1 MEDGPLRNG
10 EGRLVFVSNR
20 VGPLS
25 DEGKAGGLAVGLA
38 DALRRRGGLWFG
50 WSGETSEAGTTC
62 DLKTETHGDTT
73 LATIDLTEE
82 EAEGFYLHYANRTLW
97 PLLHY
102 RLDIAEY
109 DRESDRVY
117 RAVNRRFAERL
128 QPMIGD
134 EDLVWVHD
142 YHFFYLGAELREL
155 GYEGRVGFFLHI
167 PFCPPE
173 ILGALP
179 ASLDLVSAMLAY
191 DVVGFQT
198 EVDRRNFIAFCVQEL
213 EGEEHED
220 GILVVGE
227 RRVRCGTFPI
237 GIDAEGFAEFA
248 SSDEAKE
255 HEAMMLGMANGRAQI
270 VGVDRMDY
278 SKGILHRIRGFEQ
291 LLENHPEAHG
301 AVRFL
306 QVAPVS
312 RGELDAYA
320 ELRQELEQLAGNI
333 NGRFATLD
341 WAPMQI
347 LTRGFTRKALA
358 GIYRAARIC
367 MVTPLRDG
375 MNLVAKEYVAAQ
387 DPEDPGVLILSRF
400 AGAKAELG
408 AALIVNPYSSDD
420 VARALKVALEMPLE
434 ERKRRYGL
442 MRERVFSNTAAH
454 WCDGFLDVLANSDG
468 ARRGDDPREA
478 LLRTPWTWDKALRFL
493 GAVHPR

>member
-1 MEDGPLRNG
+1 MSDSGR
-10 EGRLVFVSNR
+10 RLVFVSNR

-50 WSGETSEAGTTC
+50 WSGETSPEGTSSEV
-62 DLKTETHGDTT
+62 KSETHGHTT
-73 LATIDLTEE
+73 LATIDMSEE
-82 EAEGFYLHYANRTLW
+82 EKEGFYLHYANRTLW

-102 RLDIAEY
+102 RLDIAEF
-109 DRESDRVY
+109 DRQSDRIY
-117 RAVNRRFAERL
+117 RSVNRHFAERL
-128 QPMIGD
+128 RPLIGED
-134 EDLVWVHD
+134 DLVWVHD
-142 YHFFYLGAELREL
+142 YHFFYLGAELREA
-155 GYEGRVGFFLHI
+155 GYEGRIGFFLHI

-179 ASLDLVSAMLAY
+179 ASLDLVSSMLAY

-198 EVDRRNFIAFCVQEL
+198 DVDRRNFVAFCVQEL
-213 EGEEHED
+213 EAEELED
-220 GILVVGE
+220 GRLRVGE
-227 RRVRCGTFPI
+227 RVVQPATFPI

-248 SSDEAKE
+248 NSDEARE
-255 HEAMMLGMANGRAQI
+255 HEAMVVGMAGGRKQI

-278 SKGILHRIRGFEQ
+278 SKGIIQRFRGFEQ
-291 LLENHPEAHG
+291 LLEDYPQTQG

-320 ELRQELEQLAGNI
+320 ELRTELEQLAGNI

-341 WAPMQI
+341 WTPMQI
-347 LTRGFTRKALA
+347 MTRGFTRRALA
-358 GIYRAARIC
+358 GIYRAASVC

-387 DPEDPGVLILSRF
+387 DPADPGVLILSRF

-408 AALIVNPYSSDD
+408 AALIVNPYSSED
-420 VARALKVALEMPLE
+420 VARALHYALGMPLE
-434 ERKRRYGL
+434 ERQRRHVL
-442 MRERVFSNTAAH
+442 MREKVFHNTAAR
-454 WCDGFLDVLANSDG
+454 WCDGFL
-468 ARRGDDPREA
+468 EA
-478 LLRTPWTWDKALRFL
+478 LEGFDSAERAENPDDVILHKPWLWDKALRLL
-493 GAVHPR
+493 GAVRPR

>member
-1 MEDGPLRNG
+1 MTDRSN
-10 EGRLVFVSNR
+10 RLVFVSNR
-20 VGPLS
+20 VGPLG

-50 WSGETSEAGTTC
+50 WSGETSEEGLGGELHSETH
-62 DLKTETHGDTT
+62 DKTELVTVDM
-73 LATIDLTEE
+73 TEE
-82 EAEGFYLHYANRTLW
+82 EAQGFYLHYANRTLW

-102 RLDIAEY
+102 RLDIAEF
-109 DRESDRVY
+109 DRDSDRTY
-117 RAVNRRFAERL
+117 RAVNHRFAQRL
-128 QPMIGD
+128 RPLLND
-134 EDLVWVHD
+134 DDLVWVHD
-142 YHFFYLGAELREL
+142 YHFFYLGAELREQ
-155 GYEGRVGFFLHI
+155 GYTGRIGFFLHI

-198 EVDRRNFIAFCVQEL
+198 ETDRRNFVTFCVQEL
-213 EGEEHED
+213 EAEELDD
-220 GILVVGE
+220 GLVRVGE
-227 RRVRCGTFPI
+227 RLTKTATFPI

-248 SSDEAKE
+248 RSAEAQE
-255 HEAMMLGMANGRAQI
+255 HHAMVQGMANGRAQI

-278 SKGILHRIRGFEQ
+278 SKGIIQRFRGFEQ
-291 LLENHPEAHG
+291 LLEDYPETHG
-301 AVRFL
+301 QVRFL

-312 RGELDAYA
+312 RGQLDAYA
-320 ELRQELEQLAGNI
+320 ELRVELEQIAGNI

-358 GIYRAARIC
+358 GIYRASRVC

-420 VARALKVALEMPLE
+420 VSRALHYALTMPLD
-434 ERKRRYGL
+434 ERRRRHGL
-442 MRERVFSNTAAH
+442 MAEKVFQNTAAR
-454 WCDGFLDVLANSDG
+454 WCDGFLETLKAFDG
-468 ARRGDDPREA
+468 GRHVENPDDA
-478 LLRTPWTWDKALRFL
+478 ILQKPWLWDKALRLL
-493 GAVHPR
+493 GAVRPG

>member
-1 MEDGPLRNG
+1 MTKGD
-10 EGRLVFVSNR
+10 GRLVFVSNR

-50 WSGETSEAGTTC
+50 WSGETSPDGSHSPLHE
-62 DLKTETHGDTT
+62 ETHGDTT

-109 DRESDRVY
+109 DRQSDRIY
-117 RAVNRRFAERL
+117 RAVNKRFAERL
-128 QPMIGD
+128 MPLIGED
-134 EDLVWVHD
+134 DLVWVHD

-155 GYEGRVGFFLHI
+155 GHEGRIGFFLHI

-179 ASLDLVSAMLAY
+179 ASLDLAAAMLAY

-213 EGEEHED
+213 EGEEQED

-227 RRVRCGTFPI
+227 RRVKCGTFPI

-248 SSDEAKE
+248 RSEEARE
-255 HEAMMLGMANGRAQI
+255 HEAMVLGMANGRAQI

-291 LLENHPEAHG
+291 LLEEHPEQQG
-301 AVRFL
+301 KVRFL

-347 LTRGFTRKALA
+347 MTRGFTRKALA

-420 VARALKVALEMPLE
+420 VSRALKVALDMSLE
-434 ERKRRYGL
+434 ERQRRHAL
-442 MRERVFSNTAAH
+442 MREKVFANTAAH
-454 WCDGFLDVLANSDG
+454 WCDGFLDVLADSDG
-468 ARRGDDPREA
+468 ARAAEDPDTA
-478 LLRTPWTWDKALRFL
+478 ILLKPWTWDKALRLL
-493 GAVHPR
+493 GAVRPR